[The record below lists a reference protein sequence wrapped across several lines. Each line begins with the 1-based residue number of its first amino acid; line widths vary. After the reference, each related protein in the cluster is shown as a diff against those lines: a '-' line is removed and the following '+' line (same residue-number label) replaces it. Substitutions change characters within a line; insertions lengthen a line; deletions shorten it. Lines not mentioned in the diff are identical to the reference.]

1 MKKRKET
8 KPIEVSYSDIPPVSP
23 DDAEQLGISL
33 AYDLAFQR
41 LRNGTATAQEVT
53 YFLKLG
59 SIKSRLENEK
69 LRNEN
74 AMLREKVKTYQAARE
89 SDVDY
94 AKVIEAMKRYNGNF
108 SDTEDYEDYVEF
120 EEFDDD

>member
-1 MKKRKET
+1 MRKRK
-8 KPIEVSYSDIPPVSP
+8 KPEPVDVSYADIPPVSP

-33 AYDLAFQR
+33 AYDLAFRR

-59 SIKSRLENEK
+59 SIKARLENEK

-74 AMLREKVKTYQAARE
+74 EMLKEKVKTYQAARA

-94 AKVIEAMKRYNGNF
+94 AKVIEAIKRYNGNF
-108 SDTEDYEDYVEF
+108 SSEEEYEDYVEF
-120 EEFDDD
+120 DEFDED